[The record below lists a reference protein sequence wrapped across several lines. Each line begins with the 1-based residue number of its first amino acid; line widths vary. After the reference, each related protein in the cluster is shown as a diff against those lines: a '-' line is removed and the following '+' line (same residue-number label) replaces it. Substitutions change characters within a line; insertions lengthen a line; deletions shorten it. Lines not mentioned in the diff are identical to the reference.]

1 MKSLANAAISRVQGA
16 PRLRRLALWGLVG
29 LGLGAVG
36 CDEQVLNPMA
46 DRQPR
51 ARAYRESAFYANGL
65 TMQAPPA
72 GTVPRERKVMNVA
85 LTSGTMGPTGK
96 FAPNGEELRGYVTKI
111 PLPVTAELMALGRK
125 RWDITCGT
133 CHGPAADGK
142 SIVGSQMALR
152 PPPSLVT
159 TNYINKPVGYIFEV
173 ATKGFGMMASY
184 EAELTVEE
192 RWAVVAYLRALQ
204 RSQAAPLDAA
214 PPAER
219 ARLEQEAP

>member
-1 MKSLANAAISRVQGA
+1 MKRFSQ
-16 PRLRRLALWGLVG
+16 
-29 LGLGAVG
+29 LGLCASLGFALLASVA
-36 CDEQVLNPMA
+36 CDEQLLNPMA

-51 ARAYRESAFYANGL
+51 ARAYRESSFYANGL
-65 TMQAPPA
+65 TMQAPPS

-85 LTSGTMGPTGK
+85 LTAGTTGPTGQ
-96 FAPNGEELRGYVTKI
+96 FASNGEELRHYVTKI
-111 PLPVTAELMALGRK
+111 PLPVTPELMALGRK

-133 CHGPAADGK
+133 CHGPAGDGK
-142 SIVGSQMALR
+142 SIVGTQMALR

-159 TNYINKPVGYIFEV
+159 ATYIAKPVGYVFEV
-173 ATKGFGMMASY
+173 ATKGFGLMASY

-204 RSQAAPLDAA
+204 KSQAAPLEAA

-219 ARLEQEAP
+219 ARLEQEAR

>member
-1 MKSLANAAISRVQGA
+1 MKTKASTISRFGLGVLSLLG
-16 PRLRRLALWGLVG
+16 LGLVG
-29 LGLGAVG
+29 TG
-36 CDEQVLNPMA
+36 CDEHVFNPMA
-46 DRQPR
+46 DSQPR
-51 ARAYRESAFYANGL
+51 ARAYRESAFYANGS

-85 LTSGTMGPTGK
+85 LTSGTMGPTGVY
-96 FAPNGEELRGYVTKI
+96 AQNAEEIRQYVTKV

-125 RWDITCGT
+125 RYDITCGT
-133 CHGPAADGK
+133 CHGPAGDGK

-159 TNYINKPVGYIFEV
+159 ANYIAKPVGYLFEV

-192 RWAVVAYLRALQ
+192 RWAVVAYIRALQ
-204 RSQAAPLDAA
+204 RSQAAPLEAA
-214 PPAER
+214 PPEVR
-219 ARLEQEAP
+219 ARLEQEAR

>member
-1 MKSLANAAISRVQGA
+1 MKSWGNPAIPAFGA
-16 PRLRRLALWGLVG
+16 TSRLRRLALFGVLG
-29 LGLGAVG
+29 LGLGAAA
-36 CDEQVLNPMA
+36 CDEQILNPMA

-85 LTSGTMGPTGK
+85 LTAGTMGPTGK

-111 PLPVTAELMALGRK
+111 PLPVTAELMATGRK

-142 SIVGSQMALR
+142 SIVGSR
-152 PPPSLVT
+152 PVRSL
-159 TNYINKPVGYIFEV
+159 K
-173 ATKGFGMMASY
+173 M
-184 EAELTVEE
+184 
-192 RWAVVAYLRALQ
+192 R
-204 RSQAAPLDAA
+204 
-214 PPAER
+214 
-219 ARLEQEAP
+219 